1 MAANGAGIFVQ
12 ADRMVDFKRGLAKTR
27 EIWMEREM
35 LDLFRDERKAPLFER
50 LDGEEKADSSLQM
63 PLFKIA
69 IRLACSF

>member
-12 ADRMVDFKRGLAKTR
+12 ADRMVDFERLAKTR
-27 EIWMEREM
+27 EIWIGREM
-35 LDLFRDERKAPLFER
+35 LDLFRDGRKAPLFER

-63 PLFKIA
+63 PWFKVA